1 MLLQTDREGGSAGAV
16 IELSSGPLGNL
27 EPETIMQANA
37 RVVCRWSGNEQG
49 KTSAESAS
57 LAAMFIGAVPGGI
70 ATPKGSL
77 ANPHVV
83 IATTVMAAAAT
94 APAMVS

>member
-16 IELSSGPLGNL
+16 IELSSGPQDNL

-37 RVVCRWSGNEQG
+37 RVVCRWIGDEQG
-49 KTSAESAS
+49 KTSAEFAS
-57 LAAMFIGAVPGGI
+57 LAAMFIGTVLGGI
-70 ATPKGSL
+70 AMPKGSL
-77 ANPHVV
+77 ANPPVV
-83 IATTVMAAAAT
+83 IATTVTAAAAT